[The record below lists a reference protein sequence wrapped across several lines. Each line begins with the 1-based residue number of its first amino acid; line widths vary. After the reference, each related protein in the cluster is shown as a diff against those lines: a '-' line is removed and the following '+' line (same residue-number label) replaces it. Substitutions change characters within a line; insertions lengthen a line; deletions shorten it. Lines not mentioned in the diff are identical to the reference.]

1 MVGVRS
7 FRFAVGSLVVAS
19 AVMAGGLLGIG
30 TASAKTSPKLVVTPA
45 LNLKNGETVT
55 ITGTG
60 FKPGDTVFLVE
71 CQRTA
76 KGQAGCNTPTTSLP
90 PTATISASGKLPK
103 TKFKVTTGK
112 VGPGNCGTKASN
124 LNKCELSAGNISGG
138 DTASGTITFKAPAK
152 K

>member
-7 FRFAVGSLVVAS
+7 FRIAVGSLVVAS
-19 AVMAGGLLGIG
+19 AIMAGGLLAVG
-30 TASAKTSPKLVVTPA
+30 TVSAKTTPKLVVTPA

-55 ITGTG
+55 ITGKG

-76 KGQAGCNTPTTSLP
+76 KGQAGCNTPLPTP
-90 PTATISASGKLPK
+90 PTATISASGTLPK

-112 VGPGNCGTKASN
+112 VGSSTCGTKASN

-138 DTASGTITFKAPAK
+138 DTASGPIIFKAPAK